1 MFYYFLLNILK
12 IRESLIWPVL
22 RVIVQ
27 KSKYI
32 FQEPTYSIGTIFF
45 LQSNVRDLLQIS
57 LLVLSEFEQI
67 NELLFPLKPMV
78 FWCFQVG

>member
-1 MFYYFLLNILK
+1 MTGSTSYSAKIEVHFSGTNLLHWYY
-12 IRESLIWPVL
+12 
-22 RVIVQ
+22 
-27 KSKYI
+27 
-32 FQEPTYSIGTIFF
+32 FF

-78 FWCFQVG
+78 F